1 MPERKY
7 VGAFGR
13 VFWQMSRKRLFGGP
27 NYYNEHENKKIYSRS
42 WLTLNEKAQNL
53 NLPAY
58 DYLGGADALPYRAVH
73 SWWQALL
80 ALCVGRWRITER
92 KSASWP
98 AKPTTRLLSFALINL
113 RKSNKAKQ
121 IQGRAVLSDN
131 AMYAEAVSQ
140 LVRSCVATDILWGFR
155 VTRWLLHFVWCISRG
170 SVPAPSL
177 WNANCLCRVA
187 SENCHMAFRVCMAK
201 PFYSTPLPHWAGWWR
216 PLQRDGIIMVR
227 LSAIALWLRRQD
239 CNPWS
244 RSVWLRSSLHNNW
257 KLTKPLCYI

>member
-1 MPERKY
+1 
-7 VGAFGR
+7 
-13 VFWQMSRKRLFGGP
+13 MSRKRLFGGP

-92 KSASWP
+92 KSASWLV
-98 AKPTTRLLSFALINL
+98 KPTTRLLSFALINL

-121 IQGRAVLSDN
+121 VQGRAVLSDN

-201 PFYSTPLPHWAGWWR
+201 PFYSNAPPPLSWLVTAITTGR
-216 PLQRDGIIMVR
+216 YYCGPLVGHRTLAEATGLQPLIKKCLAPFITAQQ
-227 LSAIALWLRRQD
+227 LKAYKA
-239 CNPWS
+239 
-244 RSVWLRSSLHNNW
+244 SLLYLDTAML
-257 KLTKPLCYI
+257 KLASLIYVT